1 MNEPRADQ
9 PSGQASAGALLR
21 AARERSGMHIGLLS
35 TTLKVPVRKL
45 ELLESDRFEELHDAT
60 FVRALALSVCRVLK
74 CDPLPILE
82 ALPGR
87 DAHSSTLDQVSP
99 GVNESFSQRTNAPVV
114 LRSASDRR
122 GRWWAVALLLVL
134 AAAWWWVPA
143 SWMPW
148 QAIAPGAADS
158 PSAPAGAAGTGTA
171 AQPAGT
177 AASQALPSA
186 LPSSTGTVVQTVH
199 GAPADSAASAAAG
212 MDSAVSVTEPSW
224 VEANDLQG
232 RQIWARTLTPGEV
245 VSLDKGAGV
254 KLTIGNAAGTQVRWR
269 GRDVDLTTSTRDNVA
284 RVELK

>member
-82 ALPGR
+82 ALPR
-87 DAHSSTLDQVSP
+87 LDARASTLDQVSP
-99 GVNESFSQRTNAPVV
+99 GVNESFSQRSSAPVV
-114 LRSASDRR
+114 LRYAADRR
-122 GRWWAVALLLVL
+122 GWWWAVALLLLL
-134 AAAWWWVPA
+134 AAGLWWAPA
-143 SWMPW
+143 TWMPW
-148 QAIAPGAADS
+148 QTPAPGVTHNS
-158 PSAPAGAAGTGTA
+158 VPSGTA
-171 AQPAGT
+171 ATETALQPSGVHGSDAVLS
-177 AASQALPSA
+177 ASPPSMG
-186 LPSSTGTVVQTVH
+186 PVVQTVH
-199 GAPADSAASAAAG
+199 GVPAESSASTAASS
-212 MDSAVSVTEPSW
+212 DSTISVTEPSW
-224 VEANDLQG
+224 IEASDLQG

-245 VSLDKGAGV
+245 VSLDKGLGV

-269 GRDVDLTTSTRDNVA
+269 GRAVDLTSSTRDNVA
-284 RVELK
+284 RVELR